1 MVDLVSPGLQIR
13 EIDQTTAVP
22 AVSTTIGALAGAFNW
37 GPVEEIVNIGSER
50 ELVSIFG
57 EPDSDTAP
65 YFFSATQFLQYGN
78 ALKVVRADTTNL
90 NAEYIDGSAESGV
103 KVKNTGD
110 FEANKS
116 TFATGN
122 KRVIAKYPGSLG
134 NSLKVDVCPASS
146 TVFGAWGFRG
156 SFDASPGT
164 SPYARRVIGGSAAIN
179 DEMHIVVSDND
190 GGITGTKGE
199 VLETYAFVSQASDA
213 KNDDGSTNYYVDV
226 INSQSEY
233 IWIGQ
238 KPASAYTDLGTPAVG
253 FSGSFGGTTLVE
265 MSMRAGSDDNTPTQ
279 GEIKNAYDLF
289 ADRETEDISLI
300 VGGPTPADATD
311 ATGHC
316 NALIAIAQSR
326 GDCIACVSP
335 PIAASVNNADPASST
350 GTVAN
355 SVPIWANSLTSSSYG
370 VLDSGALYIYDKYND
385 EYRYI
390 PANGAIAGLCANT
403 DRVADPWYSPAGF
416 DRGQILGITRLAW
429 NPKQADRDT
438 LYKARVNPIVSFPG
452 QGTVLFGDKTALNRP
467 SAFDRINVRRLFI
480 VLRKSI
486 ALAARSNL
494 FEFNDEFTR
503 AQFRNLVIP
512 FLRDIQSRRGITNFE
527 VVCDQTNNTPQVID
541 TNGFVGDIFVAP
553 ARSINF
559 IRLNFV
565 ATRTGVEFNEIVG
578 RV

>member
-37 GPVEEIVNIGSER
+37 GPVEEIINIGSER
-50 ELVSIFG
+50 ELVSVFG

-78 ALKVVRADTTNL
+78 ALKVVRADSADLL

-103 KVKNTGD
+103 KVKNASD
-110 FEANKS
+110 FEANKAS
-116 TFATGN
+116 FATGN
-122 KRVIAKYPGSLG
+122 KRVIAKYPGTLG

-156 SFDASPGT
+156 SFDDTPGT

-179 DEMHIVVSDND
+179 DEIHIVVSDSD
-190 GGITGTKGE
+190 GGITGNKGE
-199 VLETYAFVSQASDA
+199 VLESFAFVSQASDA

-226 INSQSEY
+226 VNSQSQY

-265 MSMRAGSDDNTPTQ
+265 MSMSAGADDNDPTQ
-279 GEIKNAYDLF
+279 AEIKNAYDMF

-300 VGGPTPADATD
+300 VGGPSPSSTADATS
-311 ATGHC
+311 HC

-335 PIAASVNNADPASST
+335 TVSATANAASSAATTAVKTWAD
-350 GTVAN
+350 
-355 SVPIWANSLTSSSYG
+355 SLTSSSYG

-390 PANGAIAGLCANT
+390 PANGAVAGLCANT

-438 LYKARVNPIVSFPG
+438 LYKARVNPLVSFPG
-452 QGTVLFGDKTALNRP
+452 QGTVLFGDKTALSRP

-486 ALAARSNL
+486 AIAARSNL
-494 FEFNDEFTR
+494 FELNDEFTR